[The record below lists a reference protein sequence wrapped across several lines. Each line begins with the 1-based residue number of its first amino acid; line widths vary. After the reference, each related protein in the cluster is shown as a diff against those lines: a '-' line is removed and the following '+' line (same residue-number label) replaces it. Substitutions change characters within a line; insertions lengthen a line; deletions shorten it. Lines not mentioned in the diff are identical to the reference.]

1 MNIKVFN
8 IRLDKEN
15 CLDDQTKMND
25 FLDSVD
31 VKLTSTSFVT
41 STTKDYWSAVVF
53 YLPKKD
59 KTKLLK
65 EEELSEEEKRVYLA
79 LKEWRKEKSMQLK
92 LPHFMICHNSELVAI
107 AKFKPETI
115 KDFKSIKG
123 FGELKTQKY
132 GDDIIALL
140 NAL

>member
-15 CLDDQTKMND
+15 CFNDQSKMND

-31 VKLTSTSFVT
+31 VKLTSASFVT
-41 STTKDYWSAVVF
+41 TGSKDFWSTVIF
-53 YLPKKD
+53 YTPKKD
-59 KTKLLK
+59 KTIVSK
-65 EEELSEEEKRVYLA
+65 EEDLSDDEHKIFLA
-79 LKEWRKEKSMQLK
+79 LKQWRNQKSIQQD
-92 LPHFMICHNSELVAI
+92 LPHYMICHNSELITI
-107 AKFKPETI
+107 AKTKPETI
-115 KDFKSIKG
+115 KDFKTIKG
-123 FGELKTQKY
+123 FGEQKTQKY

>member
-15 CLDDQTKMND
+15 CLNDQSKMND

-31 VKLTSTSFVT
+31 VKLTSASFVT
-41 STTKDYWSAVVF
+41 TGSKDFWSTVVF

-59 KTKLLK
+59 KIATLK
-65 EEELSEEEKRVYLA
+65 EEDLTDEERKIYQA
-79 LKEWRKEKSMQLK
+79 LKQWRSEKAIQQD
-92 LPHFMICHNSELVAI
+92 LPHFMICHNSELITI
-107 AKFKPETI
+107 AKTKPETI
-115 KDFKSIKG
+115 KDFKTIKG

>member
-15 CLDDQTKMND
+15 CFNDQSKMND

-31 VKLTSTSFVT
+31 VKLTSASFVT
-41 STTKDYWSAVVF
+41 TGSKDFWSTVIF
-53 YLPKKD
+53 YTPKKD
-59 KTKLLK
+59 KTIVFK
-65 EEELSEEEKRVYLA
+65 EEDLSDEESKIFLA
-79 LKEWRKEKSMQLK
+79 LKHWRNQKAIQQD
-92 LPHFMICHNSELVAI
+92 LPHYMICHNSELINI
-107 AKFKPETI
+107 AKTKPETI

-123 FGELKTQKY
+123 FGEQKTQKY

>member
-8 IRLDKEN
+8 IRLEKEY
-15 CLDDQTKMND
+15 CLNDQSKMND

-31 VKLTSTSFVT
+31 VKLASTSFVT
-41 STTKDYWSAVVF
+41 TGSKDFWSTVIF

-59 KTKLLK
+59 KITMLK
-65 EEELSEEEKRVYLA
+65 EEDLTDDEGKIYQA
-79 LKEWRKEKSMQLK
+79 LKQWRSEKSIQQN
-92 LPHFMICHNSELVAI
+92 LPHYMICHNSELITI
-107 AKFKPETI
+107 AKNKPEAI
-115 KDFKSIKG
+115 NDFKAIKG
-123 FGELKTQKY
+123 FGEQKTQKY